1 MHNFATVFIWR
12 LNVIQSS
19 MYRCEAGKG
28 WVVVVGIVSPK
39 LSWNYISQNPC
50 LCRAGPKGNFH
61 EVWKAGMKQQTLL
74 SEGSSP
80 LYQWQTQRRAGRFHP
95 VLASSTPLS
104 VLLPNC
110 CCSWPVLASDE
121 PLVAGQQ
128 TQRGNSYAWHP
139 HELGLPT
146 STLGGGCAWVSDGLF
161 GDLSVI
167 FQLPSGTFTSPNVRS
182 NSIVNHLHIN
192 PGVGQLWLMGQI
204 PPATC
209 LCLIGTD
216 GLIMCMLSMAA

>member
-1 MHNFATVFIWR
+1 MWFKVVCIDVKLARGGSWWLVSCP
-12 LNVIQSS
+12 LSS
-19 MYRCEAGKG
+19 
-28 WVVVVGIVSPK
+28 VGTTFPRIPVSVELAPRG
-39 LSWNYISQNPC
+39 ISM
-50 LCRAGPKGNFH
+50 
-61 EVWKAGMKQQTLL
+61 VWKAGMKQQTLL

-80 LYQWQTQRRAGRFHP
+80 LDQWQTQRRAGRFHP

-139 HELGLPT
+139 HELGLRT

-209 LCLIGTD
+209 LRLIGTD